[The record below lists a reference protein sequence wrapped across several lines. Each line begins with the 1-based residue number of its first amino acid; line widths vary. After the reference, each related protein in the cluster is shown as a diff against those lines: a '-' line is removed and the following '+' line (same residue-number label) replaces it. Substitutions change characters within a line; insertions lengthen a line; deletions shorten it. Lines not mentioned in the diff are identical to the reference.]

1 MKRIIAA
8 LLCLMVLAGCAKTPK
23 DPPKEPENKP
33 DVVTPE
39 PEKKPEPPVVKKPT
53 HPLTGLETDMS
64 EELLNRKPV
73 AVMVGNSK
81 AAQPQLGIST
91 ADILVEMMAE
101 GGTTRIMAIWQDSS
115 KVGRIGSVRSAR
127 PYFIDMAQWL
137 DAYFMHFGGSV
148 PAYEAIGKRKDLV
161 AMDGIRGGYEGSLY
175 IRDPER
181 KKKYALEHTAVTSG
195 ERIETTLQ
203 KFENKQKRDL
213 DQTAFHFN
221 DQHSALLQADA
232 NKITLDYFTIN
243 KPYFIYDK
251 EQDVYTRFQY
261 GAEHTDGEYNVSV
274 TVQNLIVLEMPLAPV
289 PGDPLKIIE
298 VQTTGSGTGKYFA
311 DGSYVDI
318 KWSKGAY
325 NKPLELFT
333 ADDRP
338 LQVKPGK
345 TFLAV
350 IKTGGKITIEE

>member
-1 MKRIIAA
+1 MKRMLAA
-8 LLCLMVLAGCAKTPK
+8 LLCILLLAGCAKTPK
-23 DPPKEPENKP
+23 DEPKEPENQPEITKP
-33 DVVTPE
+33 QPEKQPE
-39 PEKKPEPPVVKKPT
+39 PEKKPIN
-53 HPLTGLETDMS
+53 PLTGLETDMS
-64 EELLNRKPV
+64 EEILNRKPV
-73 AVMVGNSK
+73 AIMVGNSK
-81 AAQPQLGIST
+81 AAMPQLGVSK

-101 GGTTRIMAIWQDSS
+101 GGSTRIMAIWQDPSQM
-115 KVGRIGSVRSAR
+115 GRIGSVRSAR

-137 DAYFMHFGGSV
+137 DAYYLHFGGSV
-148 PAYEAIGKRKDLV
+148 PAFKAIGERKDLV
-161 AMDGIRGGYEGSLY
+161 AMDAIRGGYEGSLF

-195 ERIETTLQ
+195 ERIEETLA
-203 KFENKQKRDL
+203 KLENKQKRDL
-213 DQTAFHFN
+213 DQTAFNFN
-221 DQHSALLQADA
+221 MQHSALLKADA

-251 EQDVYTRFQY
+251 EQDIYTRFQY
-261 GAEHTDGEYNVSV
+261 GVEHTDGEYNVPV
-274 TVQNLIVLEMPLAPV
+274 TVKNVIVLEMPSAPV

-318 KWSKGAY
+318 KWSKAAY

-333 ADDRP
+333 SDDRP
-338 LQVKPGK
+338 LQVKPGQ

-350 IKTGGKITIEE
+350 IKNGGKITIEE